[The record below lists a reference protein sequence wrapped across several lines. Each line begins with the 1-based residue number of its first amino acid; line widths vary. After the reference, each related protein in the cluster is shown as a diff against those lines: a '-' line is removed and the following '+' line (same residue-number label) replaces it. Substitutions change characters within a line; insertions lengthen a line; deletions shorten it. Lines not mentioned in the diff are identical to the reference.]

1 MISNAYS
8 ALAPA
13 RFRSFNASCLFAC
26 IASLSGCAERPSVD
40 IEQLVN
46 YHTCTGLEVGAQWIS
61 WAEVAQ
67 ARNLKYIDTPLAAPP
82 GRFLA
87 ISNGEQPSGGYRLEL
102 ESIESAWF
110 TPVLRFDLSWHVPAA
125 DEAVTMMITSPCLI
139 FNIDT
144 TDRLAGVEV
153 TLDGEP
159 FANLA
164 E

>member
-1 MISNAYS
+1 MISSAYS
-8 ALAPA
+8 AFALV
-13 RFRSFNASCLFAC
+13 RMRSFKAYCLFVYVAC
-26 IASLSGCAERPSVD
+26 LSGCIERPSVD
-40 IEQLVN
+40 IEELVN
-46 YHTCTGLEVGAQWIS
+46 YHTCTGLESGAQWIS
-61 WAEVAQ
+61 WAEVAK

-87 ISNGEQPSGGYRLEL
+87 ISNGEQPSGGYRFEL
-102 ESIESAWF
+102 KSIDSAWF

-144 TDRLAGVEV
+144 ADRLAGVEV

-159 FANLA
+159 FASLA